1 MSWSPSIA
9 KKLDEAVRPFENA
22 PRDWNDVLARSGE
35 AQVRVG
41 RPRLGSRN
49 WSRRRV
55 VVGIGQVAVIA
66 LWLLLVLT
74 LAFSR

>member
-9 KKLDEAVRPFENA
+9 KKLDEAVRPFEDT

-35 AQVRVG
+35 ARARVS
-41 RPRLGSRN
+41 RPHVATRN
-49 WSRRRV
+49 WSRRRAL
-55 VVGIGQVAVIA
+55 VGIGQVAVIA